1 MEGRIEPKFE
11 FAFSVRLKLG
21 NVIRISGN
29 TRGEDR
35 YFVDVL
41 EGTFE
46 GPNLKG
52 IVLVG
57 TGGDY
62 PLARPDG
69 TLDFDARYFLRED
82 DGTIIYLQNR
92 GFRWGS
98 PEVMK
103 RLSNHEEVDIS
114 EYYMR
119 TAPSFEV
126 AAGPHDWLAKHI
138 FVGIGQKTP
147 EGNVIN
153 YYKML

>member
-1 MEGRIEPKFE
+1 MSIKLKF
-11 FAFSVRLKLG
+11 G
-21 NVIRISGN
+21 TVIKTKNS
-29 TRGEDR
+29 TRGENR
-35 YFVDVL
+35 IFVDIL

-52 IVLVG
+52 IVLPA

-62 PLARPDG
+62 PLVRPDG
-69 TLDFDARYFLRED
+69 VLAFDARYFLKED
-82 DGTIIYLQNR
+82 DGTIIYLKNR

-98 PEVMK
+98 PEVMQ
-103 RLSNHEEVDIS
+103 RMSNHEEVDIS

-126 AAGPHDWLAKHI
+126 EAGHHDWLTKYI

-147 EGNVIN
+147 TGNVID